1 MTNITLDKV
10 KNMMYNSDITKR
22 RKERTKT
29 MNMNKTYNNN
39 SKVSRNNSKSY
50 SKKLEEN
57 FEKILNDYSLD
68 TADKEKAIKRYI
80 KTFRFEFCGEK

>member
-22 RKERTKT
+22 RKEKTKT
-29 MNMNKTYNNN
+29 MNMNKMYNND
-39 SKVSRNNSKSY
+39 SKVSCNNLKSY
-50 SKKLEEN
+50 SKKFEEN
-57 FEKILNDYSLD
+57 FERILNDYSLD

-80 KTFRFEFCGEK
+80 KTFGFEFCGEK